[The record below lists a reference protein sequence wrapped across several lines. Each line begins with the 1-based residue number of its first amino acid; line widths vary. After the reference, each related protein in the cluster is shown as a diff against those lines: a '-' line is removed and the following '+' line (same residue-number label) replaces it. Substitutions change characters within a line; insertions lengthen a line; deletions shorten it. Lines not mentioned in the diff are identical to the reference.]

1 MKVYESLELLR
12 KEIKKLKSQ
21 GKTIGFVPT
30 MGFLHEGHLAL
41 IDMAKKENDIV
52 IVSIFVNPIQFG
64 QNEDY
69 KIYPRN
75 LERDLYILLQKGV
88 DFVFIPKVEDMY
100 EKDFNT
106 FVNVE
111 GYPAK
116 GLCADVRPGHF
127 KGVATVV
134 TKLFNIT
141 LPDRAYFGEK
151 DFQQLQVIKKLVKD
165 LNFDIKVIGVPTVRE
180 PDGLAKSSRNVY
192 LSKKERQDAKALI
205 KTLVLAKYL
214 LYKLEDW
221 EKEIFKSITKKELEK
236 FFQVSSFILEKEIKD
251 FKDLKKEL
259 KGNLKILENI
269 LKDFLLTYKT
279 IKHVDYVTF
288 VREDNLVPT
297 SSLGNYNIRLLIA
310 VRFPSARLIDN
321 LRVFEV

>member
-41 IDMAKKENDIV
+41 IDKAKKENNIV

-192 LSKKERQDAKALI
+192 LSKNERQDAKAL
-205 KTLVLAKYL
+205 
-214 LYKLEDW
+214 
-221 EKEIFKSITKKELEK
+221 
-236 FFQVSSFILEKEIKD
+236 
-251 FKDLKKEL
+251 
-259 KGNLKILENI
+259 
-269 LKDFLLTYKT
+269 
-279 IKHVDYVTF
+279 
-288 VREDNLVPT
+288 
-297 SSLGNYNIRLLIA
+297 
-310 VRFPSARLIDN
+310 
-321 LRVFEV
+321 

>member
-1 MKVYESLELLR
+1 MKVYENFKLLR
-12 KEIKKLKSQ
+12 KEIKKLKAQ

-41 IDMAKKENDIV
+41 IEKAKKENDIV
-52 IVSIFVNPIQFG
+52 VVSIFVNPIQFG

-75 LERDLYILLQKGV
+75 LERDLYILFQKGIN
-88 DFVFIPKVEDMY
+88 FVFTPKVEDMY

-106 FVNVE
+106 FVNIE

-116 GLCADVRPGHF
+116 GLCADFRPGHF

-192 LSKKERQDAKALI
+192 LSEKEREDAKALI

-221 EKEIFKSITKKELEK
+221 EKEIFKNITKKEIER
-236 FFQVSSFILEKEIKD
+236 FFQVSSLILEKEIKD

-269 LKDFLLTYKT
+269 LKGFLLTYKT

-310 VRFPSARLIDN
+310 VKFPSARLIDN

>member
-41 IDMAKKENDIV
+41 IDKAKKENDIV

-100 EKDFNT
+100 EKNFNT

-192 LSKKERQDAKALI
+192 LSKNERQDAKALI

-221 EKEIFKSITKKELEK
+221 EKEIFKSITKKELGK

-251 FKDLKKEL
+251 FKDIKKEL

-269 LKDFLLTYKT
+269 LKGFLLTYKT

>member
-1 MKVYESLELLR
+1 MKVYENPDLLR
-12 KEIKKLKSQ
+12 KEIKSLKHQ
-21 GKTIGFVPT
+21 GKIVGFVPT

-41 IDMAKKENDIV
+41 IDKAKRENDV
-52 IVSIFVNPIQFG
+52 VVVSIFVNPIQFG

-75 LERDLYILLQKGV
+75 LERDLYMLLERKV
-88 DFVFIPKVEDMY
+88 NFVFTPKVENMY

-116 GLCADVRPGHF
+116 GLCADFRPGHF

-151 DFQQLQVIKKLVKD
+151 DFQQLQVIRKFVKD
-165 LNFDIKVIGVPTVRE
+165 LNFDIEIIGVPTVRE
-180 PDGLAKSSRNVY
+180 ADGLAKSSRNIY
-192 LSKKERQDAKALI
+192 LSEKERKDAVALI

-221 EKEIFKSITKKELEK
+221 EKEIFKKITKKEIEK
-236 FFQVSSFILEKEIKD
+236 FFQVSSFILEKNIKN
-251 FKDLKKEL
+251 FKNLKEEL

-269 LKDFLLTYKT
+269 LKGFLLTYKSV
-279 IKHVDYVTF
+279 KHVDYVTF
-288 VREDNLVPT
+288 VKEDNLKPVIK
-297 SSLGNYNIRLLIA
+297 LGNYNVRLLIA
-310 VRFPSARLIDN
+310 VKFPSARLIDN
-321 LRVFEV
+321 LRVFKY

>member
-1 MKVYESLELLR
+1 MKVYENFKLLR
-12 KEIKKLKSQ
+12 KEIKKLKAQ

-41 IDMAKKENDIV
+41 IEKAKKENDIV
-52 IVSIFVNPIQFG
+52 VVSIFVNPIQFG

-75 LERDLYILLQKGV
+75 LERDLYILFQKGIN
-88 DFVFIPKVEDMY
+88 FVFTPKVEDMY

-106 FVNVE
+106 FVNIE

-116 GLCADVRPGHF
+116 GLCADFRPGHF

-192 LSKKERQDAKALI
+192 LSEKEREDAKALI

-221 EKEIFKSITKKELEK
+221 EKEIFKNITKKEIER
-236 FFQVSSFILEKEIKD
+236 FFQVSSLILEKEIKD
-251 FKDLKKEL
+251 FKNLKKEL

-269 LKDFLLTYKT
+269 LKGFLLTYKT

-310 VRFPSARLIDN
+310 VKFPSARLIDN